1 MLAEHLFVSHTYL
14 HFNSFFRIITLSTTP
29 YSIIHANAAFMRLSG
44 KDGSDSVLGTSFLN
58 LLDPTANAFGGNV
71 NLTNCMVSSSRGEDS
86 KMYLLP
92 KGSTTTTP
100 LSSSS
105 PQVPVECSVR
115 VSPIVEKKTQNREV
129 TSVSHFAI
137 ELFES
142 LRNISHHSAAS
153 ISLGPIIDNDPTN
166 DLCIGVMG

>member
-1 MLAEHLFVSHTYL
+1 MLAEHSFVSHSYL
-14 HFNSFFRIITLSTTP
+14 HFTSFFRIITLSTTP

-44 KDGSDSVLGTSFLN
+44 RDGSSSVLGTSFLN

-92 KGSTTTTP
+92 KESTTRTP
-100 LSSSS
+100 STLS

-142 LRNISHHSAAS
+142 LRNGSHHSAAS